1 MRHHG
6 AKPKSGAVYDQIA
19 GLHGKAENGKRV
31 AATKKPGA
39 VLYHSRPWRARADQ
53 TLGNHAYCLPV
64 RDFIPEET
72 IDDYT
77 AYCPCCRSN
86 DWVTKR
92 GMKDEPARLIYGRNG
107 KELLWA
113 PQRWECTRPSC
124 IKDGKK
130 TFSFSG
136 TDPESLDCMD
146 LGFRRHHG
154 PFVCTRKSGVTLDLL
169 NEVVDLALNGV
180 GPSAAATIISK
191 RYCKEHSERIALA
204 LTCRQKGQARRRNLN
219 KLYKVWVGTF
229 FPLPS
234 LPPSSSPPL
243 SFPSPSSPP
252 PFLPF
257 QDGQLL
263 P

>member
-1 MRHHG
+1 
-6 AKPKSGAVYDQIA
+6 
-19 GLHGKAENGKRV
+19 
-31 AATKKPGA
+31 
-39 VLYHSRPWRARADQ
+39 
-53 TLGNHAYCLPV
+53 
-64 RDFIPEET
+64 
-72 IDDYT
+72 
-77 AYCPCCRSN
+77 
-86 DWVTKR
+86 
-92 GMKDEPARLIYGRNG
+92 MKDEPARLIYGRNG

-180 GPSAAATIISK
+180 GPSTAATIISK

-219 KLYKVWVGTF
+219 KLYKVWVGIF

-234 LPPSSSPPL
+234 LPPSSSSPL
-243 SFPSPSSPP
+243 SFSSPSSPP